1 MPVKLAIAPI
11 GWSND
16 DVPELGGEITFEQCV
31 SEMALA
37 GYQGCEVGHKF
48 PTDVA
53 ELRKALRLRN
63 LQVCNKWFT
72 FYLTSKSLAEVREEF
87 ENHLDFLEAMGSKVV
102 NGAEF
107 GNANHQKGAPVLE
120 EKVVFTEDQWQKVTN
135 GLNELGK
142 MAEDRGI
149 KLAYHHHMGTGVQSM
164 AETNRLLESTDP
176 QYVYLTYDC
185 GHFTFAGEDPL
196 AALNRFKD
204 RVAHVHLKD
213 VRPKVLSQVKAERM
227 GFMEA
232 VIAGVFTV
240 PGDREGSVDFPSI
253 FALFDEAGYDGWLVV
268 EAEQDPAKA
277 NPLEYAIMA
286 MNYLKQNLPPA
297 LMNES

>member
-1 MPVKLAIAPI
+1 MPVKLGIAPI
-11 GWSND
+11 GWTND

-37 GYQGCEVGHKF
+37 GYQGCEVGNKF

-53 ELRKALRLRN
+53 QLGKALRLRN

-72 FYLTSKSLAEVREEF
+72 FYLTTKPFVEVRDEF
-87 ENHLDFLEAMGSKVV
+87 ENHLNFLEAVGAKVV

-107 GNANHQKGAPVLE
+107 GNANHKIGVPVLE
-120 EKVVFTEDQWQKVTN
+120 EKVIFTEDQGQKVTN

-142 MAEDRGI
+142 IANDRGI

-164 AETNRLLESTDP
+164 AETDRLLESTAP
-176 QYVYLTYDC
+176 EYVYLNYDC

-196 AALNRFKD
+196 AALKRFKD

-213 VRPKVLSQVKAERM
+213 VRPKVLSRVKDERM
-227 GFMEA
+227 NFMEA
-232 VIAGVFTV
+232 VVAGVFTV
-240 PGDREGSVDFPSI
+240 PGDRGGSVDFLSI
-253 FALFDEAGYDGWLVV
+253 FAILEEVGYDGWLVV

-297 LMNES
+297 LMNRS

>member
-1 MPVKLAIAPI
+1 MPVKLGIAPI
-11 GWSND
+11 GWTND

-37 GYQGCEVGHKF
+37 GYQGCEVGNKF
-48 PTDVA
+48 PTNTS
-53 ELRKALRLRN
+53 ELEKALRLRD
-63 LQVCNKWFT
+63 LKVCNKWFT
-72 FYLTSKSLAEVREEF
+72 FYLTAKPFVAVRGEF
-87 ENHLDFLEAMGSKVV
+87 EKHLDFLEAVGAKVV

-107 GNANHQKGAPVLE
+107 GNANHKMGVAVLE
-120 EKVVFTEDQWQKVTN
+120 ENVTFTEDQWQKVIN

-142 MAEDRGI
+142 IANNRGI
-149 KLAYHHHMGTGVQSM
+149 KLAYHHHMGSGVQSI
-164 AETNRLLESTDP
+164 AETDRLLESTAP
-176 QYVYLTYDC
+176 EYVYLNYDC

-196 AALNRFKD
+196 AALNGFKD

-213 VRPKVLSQVKAERM
+213 VRPNVLSRVRDVRM
-227 GFMEA
+227 SFMEA

-240 PGDREGSVDFPSI
+240 PGDRGGSVDFLSI
-253 FALFDEAGYDGWLVV
+253 FYILEEVGYDGWLVV

-297 LMNES
+297 LMNQS